1 MMIFKDRTEAG
12 KQLSQTLSSYCNKPN
27 TVVLGLARG
36 GIVVAYE
43 IAKELSLPLNVL
55 IPRKIGAP
63 GNPELAIGAIAEDG
77 ALWRN
82 ESLIELIHTSS
93 AEIEH
98 AITQAKAMID
108 ERSNN
113 YRKIVPK
120 DILNGKTAI
129 LVDDGIAT
137 GATMLAEILSLRKQ
151 GVKKIVA
158 AAPVASARAWAEI
171 EKVCDQAFCLQISE
185 TLIGISEF
193 YADFSQ
199 VEDETV
205 LSLLKL
211 SKKLFA
217 E

>member
-137 GATMLAEILSLRKQ
+137 GQL
-151 GVKKIVA
+151 
-158 AAPVASARAWAEI
+158 
-171 EKVCDQAFCLQISE
+171 CLQKSYLCE
-185 TLIGISEF
+185 SKGSKR
-193 YADFSQ
+193 
-199 VEDETV
+199 
-205 LSLLKL
+205 LLRQLQWLLQEPGQK
-211 SKKLFA
+211 SKRFVTKLFVCKYQRR
-217 E
+217 